1 MENIFEVQMLLDVKV
16 PMKDGVNLS
25 TDIYLPKTNEKLPT
39 VLMRTPY
46 SNNTDEMI
54 SKAKSLAKNGYA
66 CVMQDCRGRWDSE
79 GVFYPFIDDGEDGFI
94 TQEWIGKQPWSNGK
108 IGMSGSSY
116 LGSVQWASAPYKS
129 KYLTTMAPRVICCD
143 FYNGLIYPGG
153 ALQLNVA
160 LSWGMRSNSRTGQN
174 IDFHNCCLL
183 YTSPSPRDGLLS
195 RMPSSA

>member
-25 TDIYLPKTNEKLPT
+25 TDIYLPKTNEKSPT

-94 TQEWIGKQPWSNGK
+94 TQEFFNQLEITKGKFVTGPLTNLIFDVVSRNSKKLK
-108 IGMSGSSY
+108 ISINNNTII
-116 LGSVQWASAPYKS
+116 LDK
-129 KYLTTMAPRVICCD
+129 
-143 FYNGLIYPGG
+143 
-153 ALQLNVA
+153 
-160 LSWGMRSNSRTGQN
+160 RTGYIYQP
-174 IDFHNCCLL
+174 I
-183 YTSPSPRDGLLS
+183 
-195 RMPSSA
+195 

>member
-116 LGSVQWASAPYKS
+116 LGSVQWVDMLA
-129 KYLTTMAPRVICCD
+129 
-143 FYNGLIYPGG
+143 
-153 ALQLNVA
+153 
-160 LSWGMRSNSRTGQN
+160 
-174 IDFHNCCLL
+174 
-183 YTSPSPRDGLLS
+183 
-195 RMPSSA
+195 